1 MVINRL
7 MALFLFVCL
16 GGTVGTAA
24 RYLLGVSVQAAF
36 GPTFPV
42 GTLTVNLVGSF
53 LVSMLMVLGADK
65 GLISTP
71 ARIVLCTGVLGG
83 FTTYSSFNFE
93 TMRLWQ
99 AGSLGLGFLN
109 LGLTVVGCLVAG
121 ALGLLTGR
129 LIGGA

>member
-1 MVINRL
+1 MVFNRR
-7 MALFLFVCL
+7 MGLFFLVVL
-16 GGTVGTAA
+16 GGAAGTAA

-42 GTLTVNLVGSF
+42 GTLTVNLIGSF
-53 LVSMLMVLGADK
+53 LISMFMVLGVDK

-71 ARIVLCTGVLGG
+71 VRIVLCTGVLGG

-93 TMRLWQ
+93 TLRLWQ
-99 AGSLGLGFLN
+99 QGALGLGFLN
-109 LGLTVVGCLVAG
+109 VGLTVVGCLVAG

-129 LIGGA
+129 LLGGA